1 MLKLLQLNHWY
12 LYILIK
18 NIMVNRLV
26 GSLIK
31 ITALTVT
38 TGAFA
43 IFAGEA
49 QAVPDDGKF
58 QLKHP
63 SSGKCV
69 VVPQNVRVGNRIRLG
84 SCSSPDSVLQMQIG
98 GRYYGHKTEYI
109 TVSRNGR
116 NFDISMRYQGR
127 NVSAPYYVGSNDR
140 KSEDKFNGHRI
151 LGNGNGTIRLDHNE
165 ANRKYRTTL
174 RQNNSHCMTVLNNQ
188 LYGRQCNGS
197 KSQEFFI
204 NESKL
209 PTQTARKP
217 VSSSSNNNFQTI
229 LRQMGAR
236 DITASLIGKTVMFY
250 LPSRYGNICLNY
262 WKDSARLKRTNY
274 THKSKPKAF
283 GQICKRGDKEQQFKL
298 HRNKYGGANLQIVGL
313 GNTSVNVQP
322 DDVGNGKPVGS
333 WASVDTNS
341 FDMNFR
347 IYRLSNNKVL
357 IINRNKAIDMPGRVP
372 AGRGGSIGKVHLWE
386 LMKGNPNQQWSMS
399 EIGVVDSGNI
409 SMLPFDFGKTVKVT
423 QGNNS
428 AGNLSH
434 SPNWKPSR
442 YSKLKPGFNKW
453 AVDYG
458 LGYGDNIRAVRKGRV
473 ISCGWRNGG
482 WGNVALIEYDN
493 KYDGQNKYGHY
504 LHLSSCSVRGGRVSG
519 GQVIGKA
526 GSTGNSTGNHLH
538 YHESNIKFGASVKL
552 PTFAEGN
559 MHLRGGS
566 RVTSKNRSGRN

>member
-1 MLKLLQLNHWY
+1 
-12 LYILIK
+12 
-18 NIMVNRLV
+18 MVNQLV

-31 ITALTVT
+31 ITALGVT

-58 QLKHP
+58 QLKHT

-209 PTQTARKP
+209 PTQTARKT
-217 VSSSSNNNFQTI
+217 VISSSNNNYPAI
-229 LRQMGAR
+229 LRRMGAR
-236 DITASLIGKTVMFY
+236 DITASLIGKTVKFY
-250 LPSRYGNICLNY
+250 IPSRYGKICLNY
-262 WKDSARLKRTNY
+262 WKDSARLRKTNY
-274 THKSKPKAF
+274 THKSKPRAF
-283 GQICKRGDKEQQFKL
+283 GQICKNADKEQEFKL
-298 HRNKYGGANLQIVGL
+298 HRNKYGGANLQIIGL

-322 DDVGNGKPVGS
+322 DDVSNGKPVGS

-347 IYRLSNNKVL
+347 IYRFPDGKVM
-357 IINRNKAIDMPGRVP
+357 IINRNKAIDMPGRIP
-372 AGRGGSIGKVHLWE
+372 AGRGGSIGKVHLWDI
-386 LMKGNPNQQWSMS
+386 LGNSNQKWNFFFVGDMERITPVKST
-399 EIGVVDSGNI
+399 GDT
-409 SMLPFDFGKTVKVT
+409 SMLPFDLGKTVTVT
-423 QGNNS
+423 QGNYS
-428 AGNLSH
+428 SGTH
-434 SPNWKPSR
+434 SSSWK
-442 YSKLKPGFNKW
+442 YNATAKPGFNKW

-458 LGYGDNIRAVRKGRV
+458 LGYRDNIRAVRKGRV

-493 KYDGQNKYGHY
+493 KYNGQNKYGHY

-538 YHESNIKFGASVKL
+538 YHESNMPFGASVKL

>member
-1 MLKLLQLNHWY
+1 
-12 LYILIK
+12 
-18 NIMVNRLV
+18 MVNQLV

-31 ITALTVT
+31 ITALGVT

-58 QLKHP
+58 QLKHT

-69 VVPQNVRVGNRIRLG
+69 VVPQNVRVGNRIRLD

-217 VSSSSNNNFQTI
+217 VSSSPNNNYPAI
-229 LRQMGAR
+229 LRRMGAR
-236 DITASLIGKTVMFY
+236 DITASLIGKTVKFY
-250 LPSRYGNICLNY
+250 IPSRYGKICLNY

-283 GQICKRGDKEQQFKL
+283 GQICKSGDKEQQFKL
-298 HRNKYGGANLQIVGL
+298 HRNKYGGANLQIIGL

-347 IYRLSNNKVL
+347 IYRFPDGKVM
-357 IINRNKAIDMPGRVP
+357 IINRNKAIDMPGRIP
-372 AGRGGSIGKVHLWE
+372 AGRGGSIGKVHLWDILGNSNQKWNFFFVGDME
-386 LMKGNPNQQWSMS
+386 RITPVKGT
-399 EIGVVDSGNI
+399 GDT
-409 SMLPFDFGKTVKVT
+409 SMLPFDLGKTVTVT
-423 QGNNS
+423 QGNYS
-428 AGNLSH
+428 SGTH
-434 SPNWKPSR
+434 SSSWK
-442 YSKLKPGFNKW
+442 YNATAKPGFNKW

-458 LGYGDNIRAVRKGRV
+458 LGYRDNIRAVRKGRV

-482 WGNVALIEYDN
+482 WGNVALVEYDN
-493 KYDGQNKYGHY
+493 KYNGQNRYGHY
-504 LHLSSCSVRGGRVSG
+504 LHLDSCSMRGGRVTG

-526 GSTGNSTGNHLH
+526 GYSGYVIPAGIRGTHLH
-538 YHESNIKFGASVKL
+538 YHESKTQFGASVKL
-552 PTFAEGN
+552 PIFAEGN